1 MSINFQNDPPD
12 TEIVPDETV
21 NPIATDTELEP
32 TTDAEV
38 VVPATT
44 EVEPTADAT
53 VDDVTPTQTE
63 HTTDTPVASADEHT
77 ETTDLPADTPVE
89 SEGYMEMIEK
99 SMANVTSG
107 QIVDGVVVS
116 VDDKD
121 VLVDIGC
128 KSEAIIHLHEFSP
141 NEIPVKGDVIRVF
154 VVTREGSD
162 GKPILSKKRADF
174 ISNYS
179 KMKEIY
185 LKNENIMGRITRKTK
200 GGMMVDIMG
209 VEAFLPGSQIA
220 MKNVPNLDQYINKE
234 VALRIVKLDEDRKNI
249 IVSRRKVLE
258 SELESKKEKLKD
270 TIKIDSELDGE
281 VKNITDYGAFVD
293 LGGIDGLLYI
303 TEMSWG
309 RINHPAD
316 MLNIGDKIKVKVI
329 GFDEKNN
336 RVSLSIKQL
345 VPHPWENIEAK
356 YVEGTKVTGK
366 VVNITKYGAFVALEP
381 GVEGLIHI
389 SEMSWTKKIT
399 NPRQIIK
406 VGDTISAIVLAVSK
420 ENQRISLGMK
430 QMYANPWLTIEERYP
445 VGCIIKRKIKNLATF
460 GAFVDIETDIDGL
473 IHISDISWTRRIYHP
488 KDVLKKGQEV
498 EAVMLSIDK
507 YAHRVALGMKQ
518 LIPDPWDEIVEKM
531 PVNTEVVGKV
541 VKCIPKGIL
550 VDIFYGENV
559 IEGFIPMSHLAL
571 PQIEKTE
578 DAFTIGEE
586 IDMKII
592 EIDTDARRLILS
604 IKAWFFSRDK
614 ALQKEYQRKHM
625 EKLSQKD
632 EKKTKRGGKAS
643 HKEKD
648 ETLPTDENDIA
659 TETTE
664 PTETDDTIQNADT
677 EQVVEDTT
685 QVVAEPQLAEETQP
699 APATEEA
706 PPETETEDNPPTEEK
721 KPRKS
726 RSKKTP
732 PPTET
737 EE

>member
-1 MSINFQNDPPD
+1 MNTNFQNDNPD
-12 TEIVPDETV
+12 TDIVPDVNV
-21 NPIATDTELEP
+21 NPVTPEVDTEATPDPEP
-32 TTDAEV
+32 E
-38 VVPATT
+38 ATT
-44 EVEPTADAT
+44 ETVAEETPEVTPDEPAETVEEVAIDATPEPTPEKTTEEAVTDAT
-53 VDDVTPTQTE
+53 VTVTVDVNEQPETLDKPK
-63 HTTDTPVASADEHT
+63 PSHT
-77 ETTDLPADTPVE
+77 EP
-89 SEGYMEMIEK
+89 EGYMEMIER
-99 SMANVTSG
+99 SMANVNSG

-128 KSEAIIHLHEFSP
+128 KSEAIIHLHEFGP
-141 NEIPVKGDVIRVF
+141 DEQPQKGDIIKVY
-154 VVTREGSD
+154 VVTREGGD
-162 GKPILSKKRADF
+162 GKPILSKKKADF
-174 ISNYS
+174 IANYT
-179 KMKEIY
+179 KMKE
-185 LKNENIMGRITRKTK
+185 LFKNNENVMGKITRKTK

-258 SELESKKEKLKD
+258 TELESKKEKLRD

-281 VKNITDYGAFVD
+281 VKNLTDYGAFVD

-309 RINHPAD
+309 RINHPSD

-389 SEMSWTKKIT
+389 TEMSWTKKIT
-399 NPRQIIK
+399 NPRQILK
-406 VGDTISAIVLAVSK
+406 VGDSISAIVLTVSK

-445 VGCIIKRKIKNLATF
+445 IGSVIKRKIKNLATF

-507 YAHRVALGMKQ
+507 YNHRVALGMKQ
-518 LIPDPWDEIVEKM
+518 LTPDPWDEIIEKM

-550 VDIFYGENV
+550 VDIYYGDNV

-578 DAFTIGEE
+578 DAFIIGED

-614 ALQKEYQRKHM
+614 ALQRDYQKKHM
-625 EKLSQKD
+625 E
-632 EKKTKRGGKAS
+632 RVS
-643 HKEKD
+643 HKEEKKSHKKEKKAAAVVVSDSGDSGSDSGSGSGSGESSDIPVSSDEHKPDDEIKEEVVEETPVVD
-648 ETLPTDENDIA
+648 ETPI
-659 TETTE
+659 
-664 PTETDDTIQNADT
+664 
-677 EQVVEDTT
+677 
-685 QVVAEPQLAEETQP
+685 
-699 APATEEA
+699 
-706 PPETETEDNPPTEEK
+706 
-721 KPRKS
+721 S
-726 RSKKTP
+726 
-732 PPTET
+732 
-737 EE
+737 